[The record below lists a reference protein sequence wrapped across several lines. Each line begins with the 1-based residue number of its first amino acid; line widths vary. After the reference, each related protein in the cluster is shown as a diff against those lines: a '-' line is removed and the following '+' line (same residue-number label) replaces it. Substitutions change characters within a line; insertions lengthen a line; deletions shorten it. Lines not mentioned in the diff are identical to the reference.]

1 MRVISGSARNTKLMA
16 PEGLHTRPVTDMIK
30 QAVFNIW
37 QFKIEG
43 CTFLDLFSGSCSIGI
58 EALSRQAKKVVMID
72 NDNQAIKVIKANLKK
87 CHLDDERAIVIQQ
100 DVLAYLMQ
108 EGQQFDIIY
117 ADPPF
122 TVKEIFKPVMENLS
136 VSKVVKDDTVIA
148 IRCEK
153 DMTMES
159 SYGTLEK
166 YNEKKYG
173 ISIIHFYR
181 RKRENV

>member
-1 MRVISGSARNTKLMA
+1 
-16 PEGLHTRPVTDMIK
+16 
-30 QAVFNIW
+30 
-37 QFKIEG
+37 
-43 CTFLDLFSGSCSIGI
+43 
-58 EALSRQAKKVVMID
+58 
-72 NDNQAIKVIKANLKK
+72 
-87 CHLDDERAIVIQQ
+87 
-100 DVLAYLMQ
+100 MQ
-108 EGQQFDIIY
+108 EDQQFDIIY
-117 ADPPF
+117 DDPPF

-153 DMTMES
+153 DMAMES